1 MSALTSSRTDL
12 NASSVAPPLPEASP
26 APVAARPAAH
36 TPGRR
41 RRITVEDL
49 WAMGRVGAPVPLP
62 DGSALVVPVTT
73 YDMEKNEGATRLWLH
88 PLGPDGEP
96 AGEPRPLTAP
106 DVSSSEPAVSPD
118 GRSLAFV
125 RRRGKEK
132 AQLHVM
138 PLDGGEAERLT
149 DLPLGVSDPKWF
161 PDGKRLAFVA
171 PVLAEAPAP
180 EGTRELLERR
190 EKSPVKVRVTE
201 DRIYRYWDRWL
212 TGGEVHHLFV
222 LDLETRSI
230 QDLIPDSRRWFDL
243 MDPAGGYDIAPDG
256 AEIAFSANSSE
267 PPYHTANY
275 DIYVVPAAGGP
286 VRNITTDN
294 PADDGRPR
302 YTPDGRFIVY
312 GLQREVDF
320 YADRVRLARHDR
332 RTGENLVLTE
342 GWDRSCHEWAIAPG
356 GRTVAFQAEDRGRV
370 NLYTLDLEEAARAV
384 AAGGKVEPALVARG
398 GAAGRP
404 AWVGADR
411 LAFTLDSLSGP
422 PEVWTCGRDGGGLR
436 RLSQV
441 NDARLA
447 ELELGE
453 VREIEVAG
461 AGGRPVQMFVLTPP
475 GFDPR
480 RKWPLVQLIHGGPHG
495 IFGDQFHFRWN
506 AQLFAAPGYVVAMV
520 NFHGSTSFGQEFAAS
535 ILGGHG
541 DRPFA
546 DIMAA
551 TDRLL
556 AEGWVDGERM
566 AAAGGSYG
574 GYMVT
579 WIAGHTGRFACL
591 VNHAGVY
598 DTLAQ
603 YASDVTLGRARAYGG
618 EPWSGLE
625 AIDRW
630 NPARFAS
637 GFTTPMLVVHGEN
650 DYRVPVTQALA
661 VYGVYKAKQVPAR
674 LVYFPDENHW
684 VLKPQNSRHWY
695 GEVLGWLARWLGDG
709 GAAGPGAP

>member
-1 MSALTSSRTDL
+1 
-12 NASSVAPPLPEASP
+12 
-26 APVAARPAAH
+26 
-36 TPGRR
+36 
-41 RRITVEDL
+41 
-49 WAMGRVGAPVPLP
+49 
-62 DGSALVVPVTT
+62 VTT
-73 YDMEKNEGATRLWLH
+73 YDMEKNEGTTRLWLY
-88 PLGPDGEP
+88 PLGPGGEP

-106 DVSSSEPAVSPD
+106 DASASEPAVSPD
-118 GRSLAFV
+118 GRFLAFV

-132 AQLHVM
+132 GQLHVM

-149 DLPLGVSDPKWF
+149 DLPLGACDPKWF
-161 PDGKRLAFVA
+161 PDGKRLAFAA
-171 PVLAEAPAP
+171 PVLGEAPTP
-180 EGTRELLERR
+180 EGTRELLDRR
-190 EKSPVKVRVTE
+190 EKSPVKARVTE

-222 LDLETRSI
+222 LDLETRAI
-230 QDLIPDSRRWFDL
+230 RDLIPDSRRWFDL

-256 AEIAFSANSSE
+256 REIAFSANSTE

-275 DIYVVPAAGGP
+275 DIYAVPAAGGP
-286 VRNITTDN
+286 VRNLTADN
-294 PADDGRPR
+294 PADDSRPR
-302 YTPDGRFIVY
+302 YTPDGRYIVY

-320 YADRVRLARHDR
+320 YADRVRLVRHDR

-342 GWDRSCHEWAIAPG
+342 AWDRSCQEWAIAPD

-370 NLYTLDLEEAARAV
+370 NLYTLDLEEAARSA
-384 AAGGKVEPALVARG
+384 AAGAAVEPTLVVRG

-404 AWVGADR
+404 AWVGPR
-411 LAFTLDSLSGP
+411 GLAFTLDSLSGP
-422 PEVWTCGRDGGGLR
+422 SEVWTSARDGGGLSR
-436 RLSQV
+436 VSRV
-441 NDARLA
+441 NDSRLA

-453 VREIEVAG
+453 VREIEFAG

-475 GFDPR
+475 GFDPKL
-480 RKWPLVQLIHGGPHG
+480 KWPLVQLIHGGPHG

-535 ILGGHG
+535 ILGAHG

-546 DIMAA
+546 DLMAA

-556 AEGWVDGERM
+556 AEGAIDEKRM

-579 WIAGHTGRFACL
+579 WLAGHTGRFACL

-618 EPWSGLE
+618 EPWSNLE

-637 GFTTPMLVVHGEN
+637 GFSSPMLVVHGEN

-674 LVYFPDENHW
+674 LVCFPDENHW
-684 VLKPQNSRHWY
+684 VLKPQNGRHWY
-695 GEVLGWLARWLGDG
+695 GEVLGWLARFLGDG
-709 GAAGPGAP
+709 APPRSVAR